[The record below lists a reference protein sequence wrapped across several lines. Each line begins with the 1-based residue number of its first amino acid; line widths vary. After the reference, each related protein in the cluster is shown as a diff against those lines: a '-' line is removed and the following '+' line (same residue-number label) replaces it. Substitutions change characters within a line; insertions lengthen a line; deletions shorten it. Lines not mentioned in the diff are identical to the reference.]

1 MKSNFTDELAIFGA
15 ILQAKDLYG
24 LTKLY
29 DTKTLILEPVEVKD
43 KTYVAFASVTGECL
57 IIGV

>member
-15 ILQAKDLYG
+15 ILQAEDLYG

-29 DTKTLILEPVEVKD
+29 DNKTLTLEPVELKN
-43 KTYVAFASVTGECL
+43 
-57 IIGV
+57 